1 MKKDNQNRNRNLYEV
16 NLFAKTNHPT
26 FRKKVDRV
34 SRVKS
39 KTNSV
44 NNEEGC

>member
-16 NLFAKTNHPT
+16 NLFAKVNRPT

-39 KTNSV
+39 KSNSV

>member
-1 MKKDNQNRNRNLYEV
+1 MKKDNRNRNRNLYEV
-16 NLFAKTNHPT
+16 NLFAKTNRPT

-34 SRVKS
+34 TRDTTEGSFI
-39 KTNSV
+39 

>member
-16 NLFAKTNHPT
+16 NLFAKANRPT

-39 KTNSV
+39 KSNSV